1 MWQSLHVSMSFFQ
14 LFPQPA
20 ALCAAALLASAP
32 LVFCAELRMPAIFS
46 EGAVLQKADRVPV
59 WGWANPGDEV
69 SVAVAGAAASV
80 KVDET
85 GRWSVLLDLSDVGP
99 GPHEL
104 IAKSAQDEIAI
115 GDVLVGE
122 VWLCS
127 GQSNM
132 EMRLRFCDADGE
144 IGEVNNPEIR
154 HFKVERAASEKP
166 LDDLTGKWI
175 KAQGSD
181 LGEFTAVGYH
191 FAKLLHKELGCP
203 VGLVNSSH
211 GGSVIET
218 WVAEP
223 VLRSREDF
231 WQRSAQ
237 LEELMNKQA
246 KEAPS
251 RRPYRLFNGMISPIV
266 PYALAGIIWY
276 QGESNAKPGQ
286 TFLYADIHKAMLGDW
301 RQRWGRADLP
311 FYFCQLPNFG
321 EKPGVPGESGAWAD
335 LREQQERV
343 LAEAH
348 TGMAVLID
356 VGEAKDLHPLD
367 KRTPGE
373 RLATLVL
380 ARSYGRDM
388 VHAGPAPSSY
398 EVVEG
403 GAVRIRF
410 QDVSGGLAAR
420 PLPAEYR
427 PKEKEAVTVPLVRNS
442 PTSELEGFEL
452 CSADGQWAWANAT
465 IDGDS
470 VLVSAP
476 GVAEPVTVRYAW
488 ADNPTCNL
496 YNGEGFPAAPFQH
509 QLSAK
514 SQAPDQQTP

>member
-1 MWQSLHVSMSFFQ
+1 MSIFQ
-14 LFPQPA
+14 LLSKPVV
-20 ALCAAALLASAP
+20 LCSAALLACAP
-32 LVFCAELRMPAIFS
+32 LVFGAELRMPAIFS

-69 SVAVAGAAASV
+69 SVAVAGAVASV

-154 HFKVERAASEKP
+154 HFKVERAASEMP
-166 LDDLTGKWI
+166 LEDLTGKWI

-223 VLRSREDF
+223 LLQSDEDF
-231 WQRSAQ
+231 RKTSSF
-237 LEELMNKQA
+237 LDDLMAKQG
-246 KEAPS
+246 KDEPN
-251 RRPYRLFNGMISPIV
+251 RRPFRLFNGMIAPLV
-266 PYALAGIIWY
+266 PYAVAGILWY
-276 QGESNAKPGQ
+276 QGESNVREELAPH
-286 TFLYADIHKAMLGDW
+286 YVEAMKAMLNDW
-301 RQRWGRADLP
+301 RKRWDRPELP
-311 FYFCQLPNFG
+311 FYFCQLPSFNDKVL
-321 EKPGVPGESGAWAD
+321 EPG
-335 LREQQERV
+335 REGGQWTKFRERQEAM
-343 LAEAH
+343 LSEPN
-348 TGMAVLID
+348 TGMVVLID
-356 VGEAKDLHPLD
+356 AGEAKNIHPQA
-367 KRTPGE
+367 KHIPGE

-380 ARSYGRDM
+380 AKSYGRDV
-388 VHAGPAPSSY
+388 VHVGPSPISC
-398 EVVEG
+398 ELKD

-410 QDVSGGLAAR
+410 TDVHGGLVAK
-420 PLPAEYR
+420 PLPASFR
-427 PKEKEAVTVPLVRNS
+427 PNETKDVTLPLLLNS
-442 PTSELEGFEL
+442 PDSELQGFEL
-452 CSADGQWAWANAT
+452 GSADGQWAWARAS

-470 VLVSAP
+470 VVVSSP
-476 GVAEPVTVRYAW
+476 LIGEPVVVRYAW
-488 ADNPTCNL
+488 ADNPICNL
-496 YNGEGFPAAPFQH
+496 YNREGWPAAPFRRE
-509 QLSAK
+509 LAAPME
-514 SQAPDQQTP
+514 QAAGTLQ